1 MTEINQQQEEKIMNQ
16 LKFLWNSVFEMNSY
30 FCIIEQYYEN
40 GTNFKEEMQI
50 SPAFYHYTYNALIV
64 ATFSEVTRMYDS
76 NSKSN
81 LMSFL
86 KYCKDN
92 QDLLLKIHKRSG
104 SGWVSDEKLNENLC
118 GFITQI
124 EELSS
129 DLKKLKT
136 QRDKIYSHNDSKKQE
151 DLNKIIS
158 NNPLFLDDMKRMI
171 KVATNS
177 LTFVQ
182 ALLTNINKKPYAK
195 NIGDWKETLLRVKL
209 E

>member
-1 MTEINQQQEEKIMNQ
+1 MTQ
-16 LKFLWNSVFEMNSY
+16 
-30 FCIIEQYYEN
+30 
-40 GTNFKEEMQI
+40 
-50 SPAFYHYTYNALIV
+50 
-64 ATFSEVTRMYDS
+64 
-76 NSKSN
+76 
-81 LMSFL
+81 
-86 KYCKDN
+86 
-92 QDLLLKIHKRSG
+92 
-104 SGWVSDEKLNENLC
+104 
-118 GFITQI
+118 
-124 EELSS
+124 
-129 DLKKLKT
+129 
-136 QRDKIYSHNDSKKQE
+136 KQE